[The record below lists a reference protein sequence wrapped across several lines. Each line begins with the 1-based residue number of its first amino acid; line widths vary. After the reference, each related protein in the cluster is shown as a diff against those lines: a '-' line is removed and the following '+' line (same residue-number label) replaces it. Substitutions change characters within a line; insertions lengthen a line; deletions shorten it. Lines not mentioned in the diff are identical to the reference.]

1 MLKGRQRGG
10 LFLCLG
16 RRLKVWQTIH
26 VKVDYTKMH
35 GAGNDFVVIDD
46 RSKTFAVED
55 MEGIQAMCSREA
67 GIGSDGLIL
76 LQPSLCAAFRMR
88 FFNPDGAEVSMCGNG
103 ARCIARFA
111 VDLGLVKN
119 RFKIETAA
127 GVLEAQMNRDQ
138 VCLQLGEWQEA
149 TLDICLTD
157 EYQLDVIDT
166 GVRHAV
172 VWLYDMN
179 EVMAMNLDVLGA
191 LIRHHSFFSPEG
203 TNVSVAAVDKQGII
217 HLRTYERG
225 VEGETLACGTG
236 ALAAARLAVVRGVCS
251 FPVEVR
257 CRSGEK
263 LMVDDAEGCMVLS
276 GRAVNM
282 EEGVWS
288 GGDRV

>member
-1 MLKGRQRGG
+1 M
-10 LFLCLG
+10 
-16 RRLKVWQTIH
+16 WQAIR

-55 MEGIQAMCSREA
+55 MAGIQAMCNRET

-76 LQPSLCAAFRMR
+76 LQSSGCAAFRMR
-88 FFNPDGAEVSMCGNG
+88 FFNPDGTEVSMCGNG

-111 VDLGLVKN
+111 ADLGLVES
-119 RFKIETAA
+119 RFEIETAA
-127 GVLEAQMNRDQ
+127 GVLEAHLDGDR
-138 VCLQLGEWQEA
+138 VCLRLGRWQEA
-149 TLDICLTD
+149 TLDVWIMD
-157 EYQLDVIDT
+157 KYHLDMIDT
-166 GVRHAV
+166 GVRHTV
-172 VWLYDMN
+172 MWLHDLDELM
-179 EVMAMNLDVLGA
+179 VMDLDAFGA

-203 TNVSVAAVDKQGII
+203 TNVSVAAVDEQGEV

-236 ALAAARLAVVRGVCS
+236 ALAAARLAVVRGFCS

-257 CRSGEK
+257 CRSEEK

-276 GRAVNM
+276 GRAVKM

-288 GGDRV
+288 GGDRF

>member
-1 MLKGRQRGG
+1 
-10 LFLCLG
+10 
-16 RRLKVWQTIH
+16 
-26 VKVDYTKMH
+26 MH

-55 MEGIQAMCSREA
+55 MEGIQAMCNREA

-76 LQPSLCAAFRMR
+76 LQPSVCAAFRMR

-111 VDLGLVKN
+111 VDLGLVRN

-127 GVLEAQMNRDQ
+127 GVLEAQLNRDQ

-172 VWLYDMN
+172 VWLHDMN
-179 EVMAMNLDVLGA
+179 EVMAMNLDALGA
-191 LIRHHSFFSPEG
+191 LIRHHSFSPEG
-203 TNVSVAAVDKQGII
+203 TNVSVA
-217 HLRTYERG
+217 R
-225 VEGETLACGTG
+225 
-236 ALAAARLAVVRGVCS
+236 
-251 FPVEVR
+251 
-257 CRSGEK
+257 
-263 LMVDDAEGCMVLS
+263 
-276 GRAVNM
+276 
-282 EEGVWS
+282 
-288 GGDRV
+288 